1 MAEAAARADD
11 VDHATPFIHPTP
23 LTRGGPMN
31 FLALIPT
38 HRPLPAPTPALPPLQ
53 VLALDE
59 SEPTVRA
66 CGWFDS
72 SWELQQ
78 GLAVAELPEAEL
90 AAVALWFADQPR
102 AGRALAALLPALPA
116 IDSAWLQ

>member
-1 MAEAAARADD
+1 
-11 VDHATPFIHPTP
+11 
-23 LTRGGPMN
+23 MN

-38 HRPLPAPTPALPPLQ
+38 HRPLPAPIPAPPPLP

-59 SEPTVRA
+59 AEPALRA

-90 AAVALWFADQPR
+90 AVAALWFADQPR